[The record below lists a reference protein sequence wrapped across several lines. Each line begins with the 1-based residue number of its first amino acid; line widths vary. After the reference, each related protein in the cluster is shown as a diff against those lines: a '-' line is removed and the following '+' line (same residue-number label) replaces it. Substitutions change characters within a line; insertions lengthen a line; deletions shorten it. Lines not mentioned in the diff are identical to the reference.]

1 MTPSTALMVAGHK
14 ALANPT
20 TRRVIIETGKQILPY
35 VGPVALGVGAVV
47 AVGWIASKIFE

>member
-20 TRRVIIETGKQILPY
+20 TRRVIIEAGKTVLPY
-35 VGPVALGVGAVV
+35 AGPIAIGVGAVL
-47 AVGWIASKIFE
+47 AVGWIASKILD

>member
-20 TRRVIIETGKQILPY
+20 TRRAIIETGKRILP
-35 VGPVALGVGAVV
+35 VAGPVMLGIGAV
-47 AVGWIASKIFE
+47 AATAWLIGKIID